1 MVLQRLKEAVAKL
14 AQLRTLT
21 DDISHARS
29 LCKFSILDWHKHIDR
44 IITNIINKDQDREMA
59 DDLDQAGQMI
69 EMQADDKLV
78 EPSLADSAA
87 TDDGISAQSEAS
99 NAQ

>member
-1 MVLQRLKEAVAKL
+1 
-14 AQLRTLT
+14 
-21 DDISHARS
+21 
-29 LCKFSILDWHKHIDR
+29 
-44 IITNIINKDQDREMA
+44 MA